1 MKRIEIEI
9 VEGTRDDGRRL
20 RRIVEILAG
29 GIYAFLEEEG
39 YLKEVEERASSDGAA
54 AQGEGEEVR
63 SPHPGPPPQGGR
75 GSEDQRRNG

>member
-39 YLKEVEERASSDGAA
+39 YLKEVEEQAGGDGAA
-54 AQGEGEEVR
+54 AQGEGEAVR
-63 SPHPGPPPQGGR
+63 SPIPSPPPQGGR
-75 GSEDQRRNG
+75 GSEDQGRNG